1 MTIFIFGNPD
11 LAFDSLPLRIL
22 PGLKKRFPQVKF
34 EVRDPNEEWDV
45 PEELIL
51 IDTVFGIERARIFDD
66 LKNFENSPRVSLHD
80 FDLITHLRHLQKLGK
95 FKKVKII
102 GVPPTISEK
111 EVIKQIAA
119 ILRSCS

>member
-80 FDLITHLRHLQKLGK
+80 FDLLSHLRYLRKLGK
-95 FKKVKII
+95 LKKIKII

>member
-22 PGLKKRFPQVKF
+22 PELKKRFPEIEFKVL
-34 EVRDPNEEWDV
+34 DPNEEFEA

-51 IDTVFGIERARIFDD
+51 IDTVFGIAQARVFGD

-95 FKKVKII
+95 LEKIKII
-102 GVPPTISEK
+102 GLPPTISEK
-111 EVIKQIAA
+111 EALEQVSVI
-119 ILRSCS
+119 LTP